1 MIRVDSQKKVVMY
14 TIAISAVAVCAP
26 VMVVGVLL
34 TLVAEV
40 HFHAFILSVAVAALI
55 PLLIAPPV
63 SYLGLSL
70 LRHVTATLDRVDAQI
85 RFDPLTGILNRGYFL
100 DQIRGGQNGGALLLI
115 DADHFKNIN
124 DSFGHAAGDAAL
136 VILAHAISKTVGTD
150 GLSGRLGGE
159 EFGVFLPGETM
170 DHGVKTAQAICA
182 NIRQLDPLIEGH
194 RIKLS
199 VSIGCTLHPKSALIG
214 KSLKH
219 ADILLY
225 RAKASGRDQV
235 AHDILPQI
243 TTDNVE
249 RSAIFG

>member
-1 MIRVDSQKKVVMY
+1 MTRIDSHKKVILY
-14 TIAISAVAVCAP
+14 TIVISTMAVLTP
-26 VMVVGVLL
+26 VMVVGCILA
-34 TLVAEV
+34 LVPEV
-40 HFHAFILSVAVAALI
+40 HLYAYILALSVAALI

-70 LRHVTATLDRVDAQI
+70 LRHVTSTLDRVDAQI

-115 DADHFKNIN
+115 DADHFKKIN
-124 DSFGHAAGDAAL
+124 DSFGHSAGDAAL

-159 EFGVFLPGETM
+159 EFAVFLPGATLE
-170 DHGVKTAQAICA
+170 HGIKIAHAICD

-199 VSIGCTLHPKSALIG
+199 VSIGCTNHPKSALIG
-214 KSLKH
+214 RSLKR
-219 ADILLY
+219 ADDYLY
-225 RAKASGRDQV
+225 RAKSSGRDQV
-235 AHDILPQI
+235 AHDVVQNQATGSINRAALL
-243 TTDNVE
+243 
-249 RSAIFG
+249 G